1 MDGRSGG
8 PQVCFVSA
16 ALLFSGRSLY
26 LGFTFETFLVYFE
39 TFLVYFETFLVYF
52 EQDLAHL
59 RDSKLAFCSHSSCF
73 LWSHL
78 THASGSLLMHAPR
91 SH

>member
-16 ALLFSGRSLY
+16 ALLFSGRSLH
-26 LGFTFETFLVYFE
+26 LGFTFE